1 MDVNKL
7 IQKIEELEVL
17 NKKLIEN
24 RDQEFLTNF
33 PWKENLGEW
42 YWNIQTNHVVFNPLK
57 VITLGYHPDEIADE
71 IGFEFFTRKLHP
83 LDYKNTMDAMVAH
96 LRGKA
101 EVYEVEYRIQCKDG
115 SYKWFYDR
123 GKITERTKDGKPV
136 LLNGIVFDVTEKN
149 RLLEELE
156 EKNNLLQELISVDGL
171 TKLKNYQSL
180 ILKMEEEVKRATALS
195 VAIFDIDDFKQIND
209 QYGHMYGNEVLQ
221 TIAQIMQ
228 DSVRGEDVVGRLGG
242 EEFMIIYP
250 ETSLENAARVTERI
264 RKKVEE
270 HVFPG
275 DVHITISAGV
285 KQHDTQSIQKLMDD
299 ADMKMYQAKR
309 EGKNRVRY

>member
-1 MDVNKL
+1 MDENKL
-7 IQKIEELEVL
+7 IQRIEELELL
-17 NKKLIEN
+17 NKKLLEE
-24 RDQEFLTNF
+24 REEGFLTNF

-42 YWNIQTNHVVFNPLK
+42 YWNMETNHVIFNPLK
-57 VITLGYHPDEIADE
+57 VITLGYDPNEIDEV
-71 IGFEFFTRKLHP
+71 GFEFFTRKLHP
-83 LDYKNTMDAMVAH
+83 LDYKRTMDAMVAH
-96 LRGKA
+96 LRGNA

-123 GKITERTKDGKPV
+123 GKIAQYSQEGRPV

-149 RLLEELE
+149 KLLEELE
-156 EKNNLLQELISVDGL
+156 EKNKLLQELISVDGL

-180 ILKMEEEVKRATALS
+180 ILKMEEEVKRAKELS

-209 QYGHMYGNEVLQ
+209 KHGHMYGNDVLQ

-228 DSVRGEDVVGRLGG
+228 DSVRGHDVVGRLGG

-275 DVHITISAGV
+275 NVHITVTAGV
-285 KQHDTQSIQKLMDD
+285 KQHDRQSIQKLMDE
-299 ADMKMYQAKR
+299 ADMKMYQAKK
-309 EGKNRVRY
+309 EGKNKVRY